1 MNSIKHKKISMKLNL
16 TYYSLYPIYFNR
28 RYKTKFLQ
36 IKCKIFFF
44 LLALLETTMV
54 ENSNK
59 TLFLLKYNIYKTT
72 RNKFT
77 FPRAPYKNK
86 LAQIVIG
93 QQFYILK
100 LYIILTSS
108 NQVIPS
114 KIILNTMFAKKILM
128 LNSPML
134 TLQNIH
140 IQSSFFFN
148 LNEL

>member
-1 MNSIKHKKISMKLNL
+1 MTLHTITNRKIKSRVGLNM

-44 LLALLETTMV
+44 LLALLETSALASV
-54 ENSNK
+54 NS
-59 TLFLLKYNIYKTT
+59 TLILLKYNVYKTT

-86 LAQIVIG
+86 LAQITIG
-93 QQFYILK
+93 QKFYIIKFYVFLTDTK
-100 LYIILTSS
+100 LISQKILYTT
-108 NQVIPS
+108 
-114 KIILNTMFAKKILM
+114 LAKKILM

-140 IQSSFFFN
+140 IKSLIFLKF
-148 LNEL
+148 